1 MGSTVFLYL
10 NTQQPPFD
18 QPEVRRALSMS
29 LDRAKMVEVAM
40 FNYTAPADET
50 GLSDTYS
57 SWRLPRDEWE
67 HQWTTHDPEAAG
79 RILDEAGLVMGTDG
93 FRVDAEGKRLQ
104 YDLLVV
110 SGWSDWV
117 RAAQI
122 TASGL
127 RSIGVDV
134 SVRTYDF
141 GAWFNALQKGNSPW
155 RSPGLS
161 RAQLPSTSTA
171 F

>member
-1 MGSTVFLYL
+1 MTP
-10 NTQQPPFD
+10 TQ
-18 QPEVRRALSMS
+18 L
-29 LDRAKMVEVAM
+29 
-40 FNYTAPADET
+40 
-50 GLSDTYS
+50 G
-57 SWRLPRDEWE
+57 LPRDEWE
-67 HQWTTHDPEAAG
+67 HQWTTRDPEAAG

-141 GAWFNALQKGNSPW
+141 GAWFNALQKGPW

-161 RAQLPSTSTA
+161 RAQLPSTSTTFLMDPETLKPRGEA
-171 F
+171 SAGNWHRYGEPGIAPIFEV